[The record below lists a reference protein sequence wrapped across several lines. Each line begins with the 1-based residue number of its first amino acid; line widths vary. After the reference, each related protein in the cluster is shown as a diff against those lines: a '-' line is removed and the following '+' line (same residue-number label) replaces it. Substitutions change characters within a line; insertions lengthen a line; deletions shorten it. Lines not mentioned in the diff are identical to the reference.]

1 VRVVLDGQVTGADG
15 IARVTRHLASALAR
29 LAPEAGIEL
38 VVLPPVGVPR
48 YTRAEGDHLMAA
60 ARRHGADL
68 LHLLD
73 YRVPLNS
80 EDLPVVATVHDL
92 LRVRHPQYCYTD
104 QEFSGRFGPGPLWR
118 LEAVTRTLR
127 DLAEY
132 PSGVVRPPQ
141 SWHEEF
147 VARMIAHV
155 AATAAMTITPS
166 RTVAAHLQEAVQR
179 PVSTAVAAWGAD
191 HLSPVAPGDLPP
203 DLTAGRYLLY
213 VGQARAHKGLADMF
227 AAYRTVAEGHPEL
240 PLVLVGRDFTPDFP
254 DSGELPPGVVVM
266 GEVDDLTLAQLYANA
281 AVLVH
286 MSAHEGFGLTPL
298 EAMACGTRVLVSD
311 LPVLRETLG
320 RHASYTDP
328 TDSATTARVLG
339 LLLTEPDLHRQA
351 RADWAARYRWD
362 TCASVVIDAYRKA
375 LL

>member
-15 IARVTRHLASALAR
+15 IARVTRHLASALSR

-38 VVLPPVGVPR
+38 VVLPPVGIPR
-48 YTRAEGDHLMAA
+48 YTRAEGDYLMAA

-73 YRVPLNS
+73 YRVPLYS

-104 QEFSGRFGPGPLWR
+104 QEFGARFGPGPLWR
-118 LEAVTRTLR
+118 LEAVTRALR
-127 DLAEY
+127 DVAEY
-132 PSGVVRPPQ
+132 PSGLVRPPH

-155 AATAAMTITPS
+155 AATAAVTITPS
-166 RTVAAHLQEAVQR
+166 RTVATHLQEAVQR

-191 HLSPVAPGDLPP
+191 HLSRTDRVSLPP
-203 DLTAGRYLLY
+203 DLVPGRYLLY
-213 VGQARAHKGLADMF
+213 VGQARAHNGLADML
-227 AAYRTVAEGHPEL
+227 AAYRTVAADHPDL

-254 DSGELPPGVVVM
+254 DERELPPGVIVM
-266 GEVDDLTLAQLYANA
+266 GEVDDRSLARLYTDA
-281 AVLVH
+281 AVLLH

-328 TDSATTARVLG
+328 TDPATTARVLD
-339 LLLTEPDLHRQA
+339 LLLTSPDLHRQA
-351 RADWAARYRWD
+351 RADWAARYRWNA
-362 TCASVVIDAYRKA
+362 CASVVIDAYRKA